1 MGFIERL
8 SGLFDRGG
16 TETPDGAATSE
27 TAPTAGGDAEDTDTA
42 ETAAPPTDA
51 GAASE
56 ADGATDRGATRATG
70 ATDEGSSE
78 ATDGADPTATFAE
91 QAAALAADNPDLDGS
106 LDSLAAADRVADAS
120 EADETTVL
128 ALGSYFGETLL
139 SAHDGDWTKPEGGTW
154 AVVLEGG
161 ETDVT
166 LNAFQLAAEAIRGPT
181 TFAATYRAVE
191 RRL

>member
-16 TETPDGAATSE
+16 TGTLDGKATS
-27 TAPTAGGDAEDTDTA
+27 
-42 ETAAPPTDA
+42 DA
-51 GAASE
+51 GPDRTSAGPQETGSR
-56 ADGATDRGATRATG
+56 ATTETG
-70 ATDEGSSE
+70 ATTTGAPGQQ
-78 ATDGADPTATFAE
+78 ATDTDDEPAPDPTAAFAE
-91 QAAALAADNPDLDGS
+91 QAATLSGAHPDLDGS
-106 LDSLAAADRVADAS
+106 LDSLAAADDLAATSDADTA
-120 EADETTVL
+120 TVL

-139 SAHDGDWTKPEGGTW
+139 SAHDGEWTKPEGGTW
-154 AVVLEGG
+154 AVVLDGA

-166 LNAFQLAAEAIRGPT
+166 LNAFQLAGEVIRGPT

>member
-16 TETPDGAATSE
+16 TETPDGAATGDTGPSASAGATAVGPQE
-27 TAPTAGGDAEDTDTA
+27 TASQSPGGETSA
-42 ETAAPPTDA
+42 ETASDADDGRVGDDEPAP
-51 GAASE
+51 
-56 ADGATDRGATRATG
+56 
-70 ATDEGSSE
+70 
-78 ATDGADPTATFAE
+78 DPTAAFAE
-91 QAAALAADNPDLDGS
+91 QASTLAAEHPDLDRS
-106 LDSLAAADRVADAS
+106 LDSLAAADAVAETSD
-120 EADETTVL
+120 ADETAVL

-139 SAHDGDWTKPEGGTW
+139 AAHDGEWTKPEGGTW
-154 AVVLEGG
+154 AVVLVGD

-166 LNAFQLAAEAIRGPT
+166 LNAFQLAGEVIRGPT

>member
-16 TETPDGAATSE
+16 TETPDGTRTGETGPSAGPGTSS
-27 TAPTAGGDAEDTDTA
+27 AG
-42 ETAAPPTDA
+42 PQ
-51 GAASE
+51 
-56 ADGATDRGATRATG
+56 RGATT
-70 ATDEGSSE
+70 SE
-78 ATDGADPTATFAE
+78 EREPTTEPSRDNDDQQAAEEPGADPTAAFAE
-91 QAAALAADNPDLDGS
+91 QAETLAAAHPDLDRS
-106 LDSLAAADRVADAS
+106 LDSLAAADDLAATS

-139 SAHDGDWTKPEGGTW
+139 SAHDGEWTKPEGGTW
-154 AVVLEGG
+154 AVVLDGA

-166 LNAFQLAAEAIRGPT
+166 LNAFQLAGEVIRGPT
-181 TFAATYRAVE
+181 TFAATYHAVE

>member
-16 TETPDGAATSE
+16 TGTPDGTATSD
-27 TAPTAGGDAEDTDTA
+27 AGPTAGPDAPSTGSKEPETGSQATTTETGTTTEPATESDGRQATDTDD
-42 ETAAPPTDA
+42 EPAP
-51 GAASE
+51 
-56 ADGATDRGATRATG
+56 
-70 ATDEGSSE
+70 
-78 ATDGADPTATFAE
+78 DPTAAFAE
-91 QAAALAADNPDLDGS
+91 QAATLAAEHPDLDRS
-106 LDSLAAADRVADAS
+106 LDSLAAADAVAETSD
-120 EADETTVL
+120 ADEATVL

-139 SAHDGDWTKPEGGTW
+139 SAHDGEWTKPEGGTW
-154 AVVLEGG
+154 SVVLDGA

-166 LNAFQLAAEAIRGPT
+166 LNAFQLAGEVIRGPT